1 MERNSILFSSKLI
14 LFSFRHVSGCSDL
27 KSGCSYWA
35 GKGYCKGK
43 YAGYMSKNCQKSCN
57 LCSGSGPG
65 QCGYK
70 PSVRIVGGTEAP
82 HGAWSWQAQI
92 MTTYGFPFCGGTL
105 VHPQWVVTAA
115 HCVPG
120 KSPSDIRV
128 RWVKGYGILE
138 YTHIWVFSFFV
149 GLNIWLLL
157 NHSRGRRSICVKRRF
172 QRVYTQLSIVFARG

>member
-1 MERNSILFSSKLI
+1 MYGWKKIGIVRLEQGSSVFLPLNGEKLNFIFSKLI

-128 RWVKGYGILE
+128 R
-138 YTHIWVFSFFV
+138 
-149 GLNIWLLL
+149 
-157 NHSRGRRSICVKRRF
+157 
-172 QRVYTQLSIVFARG
+172 